1 MYSSYPVTDPRIAKL
16 DAYSHL
22 FGIHTVATALKNEA
36 SIRTL
41 LVLKDRMDPKI
52 KEILK
57 QAKQAGI
64 EVRMEARHTLDT
76 YGKSHQG
83 IVALLDEAIE
93 GSQLSLNLEELIE
106 QSLNKNRLILA
117 LDGVT
122 DPHNLGACIRSAE
135 ALGAD
140 GVVIPKDKA
149 ASVNAVVHKTSAGA
163 SQILPVVTLTNLS
176 EGLKKLKVAGFWLVG
191 LAGEAET
198 RIQEIDFS
206 SPTVIIMGSEGSGL
220 RRLTK
225 ENCDFLAKIPMQG
238 QTESLNVSVACG
250 ISLFEVIR
258 QRAL

>member
-1 MYSSYPVTDPRIAKL
+1 MNAH
-16 DAYSHL
+16 SHL
-22 FGIHTVATALKNEA
+22 FGIHSVAAALKSA
-36 SIRTL
+36 APIRTL

-52 KEILK
+52 KELLK

-64 EVRMEARHTLDT
+64 EVQMESRHTLDA

-83 IVALLDEAIE
+83 IVALLDEAASE
-93 GSQLSLNLEELIE
+93 SQISLSLEELIE
-106 QSLNKNRLILA
+106 HSLNKNRLILA

-176 EGLKKLKVAGFWLVG
+176 EGLKKLKAAGFWLVG
-191 LAGEAET
+191 LAGESET
-198 RIQEIDFS
+198 LLQEIDLS
-206 SPTVIIMGSEGSGL
+206 SPIVLIMGSEGSGL

-250 ISLFEVIR
+250 ISLFEVVR